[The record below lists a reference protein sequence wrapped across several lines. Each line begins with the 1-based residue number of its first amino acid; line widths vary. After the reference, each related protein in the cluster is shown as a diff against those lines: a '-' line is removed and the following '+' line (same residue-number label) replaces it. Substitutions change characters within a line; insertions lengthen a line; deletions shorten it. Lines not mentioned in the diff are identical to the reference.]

1 MDAHL
6 RRMPSLPAGANTAAA
21 AQHDFSTA
29 TTAAA
34 ARDPADAA
42 RNTCD
47 NGGKPA
53 GTGARGGLA
62 TDVGAAAVTAL
73 APRPAADGALAAR
86 DTDGDSP
93 FDGAGAPDYAA
104 TDNGKPADGGDAGWA
119 VGAGGSYQGYRGRAP
134 RVTNDEAGAYDEG
147 IDFKA
152 SFTPTDWL
160 QSFYIRRLALREDG
174 LPVPFTPVDSVQ
186 TATVHIG
193 SRDKVEARHWY
204 CSLAWRQQIFNDCL
218 DARFT
223 RGNTVASLE
232 LFINH
237 LVEATRRVYALGVS
251 LYDYLALRRSEP
263 SLADAFANSEAVL
276 WNSLRGDGARRF
288 LSRAEAQACLRRPG
302 ASVRG
307 PTSRP
312 SALAA
317 DWRLAMGL
325 GYGRAWRQDHL
336 DGDTDAV

>member
-1 MDAHL
+1 M
-6 RRMPSLPAGANTAAA
+6 
-21 AQHDFSTA
+21 
-29 TTAAA
+29 
-34 ARDPADAA
+34 
-42 RNTCD
+42 
-47 NGGKPA
+47 
-53 GTGARGGLA
+53 
-62 TDVGAAAVTAL
+62 TAL

-204 CSLAWRQQIFNDCL
+204 CSLAWRQQSGNPSSSAKGGTGQTSCL
-218 DARFT
+218 PP
-223 RGNTVASLE
+223 
-232 LFINH
+232 
-237 LVEATRRVYALGVS
+237 
-251 LYDYLALRRSEP
+251 LALRGPSTSSKRSVV
-263 SLADAFANSEAVL
+263 ADGEA
-276 WNSLRGDGARRF
+276 
-288 LSRAEAQACLRRPG
+288 
-302 ASVRG
+302 ASPCRSTSVTQSSSG
-307 PTSRP
+307 PC
-312 SALAA
+312 SATMVK
-317 DWRLAMGL
+317 DSS
-325 GYGRAWRQDHL
+325 
-336 DGDTDAV
+336 